1 MKRVHVHLAFAG
13 VSLALAVVAGL
24 QYGFMR
30 SKAEVNGTLAEA
42 SVMADGG
49 ELDAAEPLLAELARD
64 RGGDA
69 VGQAARFHLGNAY
82 LREALRGD
90 IDPRRRRPLAELAK
104 ERYRELLRIAPDHWD
119 ARYNLERA
127 LRLAPERVA
136 TNVDAGENPLFRVD
150 VVVPDFEPRDLP

>member
-1 MKRVHVHLAFAG
+1 MKRAHVHLIFTAVA
-13 VSLALAVVAGL
+13 LALAVVAGL
-24 QYGFMR
+24 QYTALL
-30 SKAEVNGTLAEA
+30 SKQSANEKLAEA
-42 SVMADGG
+42 RATADAG

-64 RGGDA
+64 HEADA

-82 LREALRGD
+82 LREALRDD

-136 TNVDAGENPLFRVD
+136 ANVDAGENPLFRVD
-150 VVVPDFEPRDLP
+150 VVVPDFEPRDQP